1 MIETGVVFVLVR
13 DNKVLLQQRDGNCKR
28 FPFMWCL
35 PGGGS
40 EAGEAYEATLLRE
53 VKEEFDLDLKIEQ
66 CDFLMDYNDGPYP
79 LKVYLCKISVD
90 QKPKLQ
96 EGLAMKWMTIDEI
109 EKLEL
114 GFHQEGIIP
123 VLKARMSEGVKS

>member
-1 MIETGVVFVLVR
+1 MQETGVIFALIR
-13 DNKVLLQQRDGNCKR
+13 DNKILMQQRDENCKK

-35 PGGGS
+35 PGGVK
-40 EAGEAYEATLLRE
+40 EEYDKNYEDTLLRE
-53 VKEEFDLDLKIEQ
+53 VKEEYDLDFKLEQ
-66 CDFLMDYNDGPYP
+66 CTHLMDYNDGAD
-79 LKVYLCKISVD
+79 KVYVCKVNSG
-90 QKPKLQ
+90 QEPKLR

-123 VLKARMSEGVKS
+123 ILKMVVS